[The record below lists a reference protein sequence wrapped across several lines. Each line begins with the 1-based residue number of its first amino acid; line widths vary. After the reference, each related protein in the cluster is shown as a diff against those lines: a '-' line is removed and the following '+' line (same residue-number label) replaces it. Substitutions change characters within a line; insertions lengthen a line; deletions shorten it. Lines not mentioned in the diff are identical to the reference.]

1 MLGILLIIH
10 LFSNAL
16 VSLVWSFR
24 NQWANCL
31 LLISDIQ
38 FQVSYSFGE
47 CIGVCDD
54 FANLAIEARLEANG
68 YLMHRFTGQL
78 SLSFVLAL

>member
-1 MLGILLIIH
+1 M
-10 LFSNAL
+10 FSNAL

-47 CIGVCDD
+47 CIGVFDD
-54 FANLAIEARLEANG
+54 FVNLAIEARLEANG
-68 YLMHRFTGQL
+68 YLMYRFTGQL

>member
-54 FANLAIEARLEANG
+54 FANLAIEARM
-68 YLMHRFTGQL
+68 YRFTGQL